1 MSEQYTMYWQVDYR
15 GQAGW
20 KRKYYFGEA
29 TDVQGRIQ
37 RLKYDKIE
45 IKNLSLQEVKVLD
58 EMNPKK
64 AKECKLFQVL

>member
-1 MSEQYTMYWQVDYR
+1 MEQKYTMYWQVDYR
-15 GQAGW
+15 RQDGW

-29 TDVQGRIQ
+29 QDIQARIQ

-45 IKNLSLQEVKVLD
+45 IKNLSLQEVKIME